1 MRTGIKRLLVT
12 AAFGFCLAGFAR
24 ADLVKRIDEIISR
37 PAQKKV
43 RFSIYVVEANSG
55 KMVYNHDAD
64 TAMAPASNMKIITT
78 AAALRYLGPDYKY
91 TTKVGLCGD
100 MLAVVGSGDPL
111 LGDRETDAKYGRKI
125 NWIFEDIAAVL
136 KRNAVTGIKGII
148 VDTSIFDD
156 QRVHP
161 NWPREQLNRPYACE
175 ISGLNFNG
183 NCIEVSAKT
192 VGSKVA
198 VSIDPETEYVKVI
211 NKVVP
216 SSKGKSAVG
225 SYRQPEP
232 NKITVFGDCRKEA
245 GPFAVAVENPAAFF
259 AFLLQENLTKAG
271 IKTEGQ
277 FVEKVLNRDC
287 DFKMLAEYTT
297 PIADC
302 LTRCNKDSFGLAAE
316 ALLKTIAVNREPT
329 LKAGSWTKG
338 REVVSQYILQLDV
351 DKGEF
356 YVDDGSG
363 LSRENRLSAN
373 AITKVL
379 LDVYRSKNW
388 PLYESCLA
396 VGGVEGTIGKYF
408 KEEKYKNKVLGK
420 TGYIQGVKSFSG
432 ICKTAKG
439 DYLFSILTDG
449 ANGQTRE
456 TINDIAKMIID
467 EAESAK
473 DDCAIQN
480 R

>member
-1 MRTGIKRLLVT
+1 MRTGTKKLLVA
-12 AAFGFCLAGFAR
+12 AAFGFCLAGFAK
-24 ADLVKRIDEIISR
+24 ADLAKRIDEIISQ

-43 RFSIYVVEANSG
+43 RFSIYVVEAGSG
-55 KMVYNHDAD
+55 KAVYSHDAN

-78 AAALRYLGPDYKY
+78 AAALKYLGPDYKY

-111 LGDRETDAKYGRKI
+111 LGDRETDSKYGRQSS
-125 NWIFEDIAAVL
+125 WIFEDIAAVL
-136 KRNAVTGIKGII
+136 KRNGITGIKGII
-148 VDTSIFDD
+148 VDASIFDD

-161 NWPREQLNRPYACE
+161 NWPKEQLNRSYACE
-175 ISGLNFNG
+175 VSGLNFNG
-183 NCIEVSAKT
+183 NCIEISAKT
-192 VGSKVA
+192 VGNKV
-198 VSIDPETEYVKVI
+198 VLFINPETNYVKVI

-216 SSKGKSAVG
+216 KSKGKSAVG
-225 SYRQPEP
+225 SYRQPES
-232 NKITVFGDCRKEA
+232 NKITVFGNCKNEA
-245 GPFAVAVENPAAFF
+245 GPFAVAIENPAAFF

-277 FVEKVLNRDC
+277 FVEKTIGRDS
-287 DFKMLAEYTT
+287 DFKMLAEYNTT
-297 PIADC
+297 IADC
-302 LTRCNKDSFGLAAE
+302 LARCNKDSFGLAAE
-316 ALLKTIAVNREPT
+316 ALIKTIAVNRGLT
-329 LKAGSWTKG
+329 LGTGSWTQG
-338 REVVSQYILQLDV
+338 RDAVSLYLSALGV

-356 YVDDGSG
+356 YVDDGRG
-363 LSRENRLSAN
+363 LSRENKLSAN

-379 LDVYRSKNW
+379 LNVYKSKNW
-388 PLYESCLA
+388 PLYENCLA
-396 VGGVEGTIGKYF
+396 VGGVEGTIERYF

-456 TINDIAKMIID
+456 AIYDIAKMIID
-467 EAESAK
+467 EAESEK
-473 DDCAIQN
+473 DSCAIQN